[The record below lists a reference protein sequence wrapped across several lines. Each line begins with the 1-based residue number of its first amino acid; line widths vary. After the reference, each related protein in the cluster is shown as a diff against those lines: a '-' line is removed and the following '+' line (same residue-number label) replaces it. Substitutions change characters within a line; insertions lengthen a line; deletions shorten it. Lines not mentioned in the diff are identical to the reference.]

1 MTSMLKPNS
10 IAFTV
15 LLAGLAAMAP
25 ISTDIALPAYAATA
39 EALGTSQAAVAV
51 NLSLFMIGYALGPLL
66 HGPLSERF
74 GRRPV
79 LIVGLIVFMACSVL
93 CAVTPTLSV
102 LLGSRLVQGFAA
114 SSASVLAFAI
124 VRDLYEGMEARRKL
138 SYVMLILGL
147 MPMIAPTLGAF
158 VLLGFG
164 WRSVYVA
171 MAGAGLVLLAAVIF
185 GFGESIRARN
195 PGALAPR
202 QLIASYGAVI
212 RHPTGFGYSAL
223 GALCFGVMFSFISG
237 SSMLFMDVL
246 GVSAATYGYLFA
258 IPVIGMMAGTMVNGR
273 MVGKGVSDS
282 RTMAIGFIVML
293 SAVALLLVISLAG
306 LLAVWPVV
314 ALLMVSNFG
323 TGLILPNSSHRAL
336 QPMPH
341 LAGFASA
348 VLNSSQMAVG
358 AISSAIV
365 AALVPALGGSAMAI
379 SMALFA
385 VCAASLFVWLVRFET
400 RSARRAG

>member
-1 MTSMLKPNS
+1 MLKPNS
-10 IAFTV
+10 VAFTV

-25 ISTDIALPAYAATA
+25 ISTDIALPAYGATA
-39 EALGTSQAAVAV
+39 EALGTTQAAVAV
-51 NLSLFMIGYALGPLL
+51 SLSLFMIGYALGPLL

-79 LIVGLIVFMACSVL
+79 LVAGLLVYLASSAI
-93 CAVTPTLSV
+93 CALTPTLSV
-102 LLGSRLVQGFAA
+102 LLAGRLVQGFAA
-114 SSASVLAFAI
+114 SSASVLALAI

-147 MPMIAPTLGAF
+147 MPMIAPTLGAIIL
-158 VLLGFG
+158 VSFG

-185 GFGESIRARN
+185 GFAESIRARN
-195 PGALAPR
+195 PNALAPR
-202 QLIASYGAVI
+202 HLLASYGEVL
-212 RHPTGFGYSAL
+212 RHPTGFGFSAL

-258 IPVIGMMAGTMVNGR
+258 IPVLGMMAGTMANSRLVGR
-273 MVGKGVSDS
+273 GVSDG
-282 RTMAIGFIVML
+282 RTMAAGFAIML
-293 SAVALLLVISLAG
+293 AAVALLLVVSLTG
-306 LLAVWPVV
+306 MLSVWLVV
-314 ALLMVSNFG
+314 ALLIASNFG

-348 VLNSSQMAVG
+348 VLNSAQMAVG

-365 AALVPALGGSAMAI
+365 AALVPWLGGSAMVI
-379 SMALFA
+379 SMAGFA
-385 VCAASLFVWLVRFET
+385 VAACGLFVVLSRIEPEP
-400 RSARRAG
+400 ARAAG